1 MKRMV
6 TYTKP
11 IIIPIRS
18 VQCKVEY
25 AIDDVHQEEDAGI
38 IEANLADLVRTNKG
52 VTILADDEEDE
63 EDEDDAIFEYYSD
76 TDANGNG
83 VHDDVAKG
91 DDDDDGDL

>member
-1 MKRMV
+1 VHEGDKH
-6 TYTKP
+6 
-11 IIIPIRS
+11 
-18 VQCKVEY
+18 
-25 AIDDVHQEEDAGI
+25 AADDVHQEEDADV

-52 VTILADDEEDE
+52 VTISVDDEEDE